1 MDSKKKFYKNILFWV
16 ILALIVIA
24 IIVIWQLPFLAKL
37 YFKLFSTFKVNP
49 TMINLSRLELLKIC
63 LSLIGPVLTFLV
75 FRNTVNIQNEA
86 REDRKKDKQE
96 AENRRNLDDAN
107 REFYSLLDLFKRQQ
121 ADNGTKK
128 NISFLYRS
136 ICDNENSS
144 FINNYNVRNGNLF
157 DFSIT
162 LSPDKES
169 TLAAETNKF
178 YLQSRKMSNEEV
190 ANFILFLQYDNT
202 YNETTSYFKVFHR
215 ILKNLNKRLDEKAL
229 SDSEYSNYIGI
240 LRTQLSSEEL
250 VVLLVNSL
258 YIKKGLGLGIELM
271 GSDVFGDEKD
281 FEVNQHFNIPIP
293 KIKSNDILIF
303 VKNNKNIEERKKYQY
318 RLENI
323 TDIDEFNRIINFKSF
338 IEKN

>member
-1 MDSKKKFYKNILFWV
+1 ML
-16 ILALIVIA
+16 VIA
-24 IIVIWQLPFLAKL
+24 VIVIWQLPFLAKL

-49 TMINLSRLELLKIC
+49 TMINLSRLELLKIF
-63 LSLIGPVLTFLV
+63 LSFIGPVLTFLV

-86 REDRKKDKQE
+86 REDRKKDKLE

-107 REFYSLLDLFKRQQ
+107 REFYSLLDLFRSQQ
-121 ADNGTKK
+121 ADSVTKK

-144 FINNYNVRNGNLF
+144 FINNYKVDNGKML
-157 DFSIT
+157 DFPIA
-162 LSPDKES
+162 LSPYKES
-169 TLAAETNKF
+169 MLAGEVNKLG
-178 YLQSRKMSNEEV
+178 LQGREMSNEEV
-190 ANFILFLQYDNT
+190 ANIILFLQYDNT

-215 ILKNLNKRLDEKAL
+215 ILKNLNKRLDEKVL
-229 SDSEYSNYIGI
+229 SDREYSNYIGI
-240 LRTQLSSEEL
+240 LRTQLSAEEL

-258 YIKKGLGLGIELM
+258 YIKKGLGLGIELV
-271 GSDVFGDEKD
+271 GSGVFGDEKD
-281 FEVNQHFNIPIP
+281 FEVNQHFKIPIP
-293 KIKSNDILIF
+293 KIKSNDLLIF

-338 IEKN
+338 IEKK